1 MITTS
6 CHLLRRLPGTN
17 FLELLELFPD
27 DEDED
32 NNSSSS
38 SIDGKKSNLR
48 GCSSDDD
55 GGSSSSSNSSSNS
68 SSSRSSS
75 NSNSS
80 SSSSS
85 SSMENSKYII
95 LKDNIELRIATAFN
109 SDVENYDTSA
119 STSKNTIHTGDDN
132 DCDDQLSHV
141 NTHALHINNNNNDND
156 INYNNDVNNNNDINN
171 DNDHNGIAVDRAM
184 IITNKI
190 KQAFAPI
197 LDASPYR
204 IHINSINDDSNTTTA
219 ATAFAFNY
227 HQTLD
232 INHTGNN
239 YHHHYHRA
247 VTSNHKNHNRID
259 DDDVYFNDDDVH
271 LNYVNNEND
280 ALIDD
285 EDEDGIDG
293 VDKIKNQ
300 HSMNSSR
307 RSMTDVNNINTA
319 PLSQSSPLLSTPSLP
334 LSSLS
339 AAAALYYVSDSMFT
353 LIVDR
358 VESKILQ
365 LLHDYQSSLSLS
377 ILSQLKQM
385 VESLELFGTLDY
397 THFYHHHHHHIQQN
411 DPHHNPDEQYR
422 NHDHHHGC
430 DDRSDG
436 IMDSITVWNE
446 STVRYLLRLPVFSI
460 KFHSEVNSMYMKMMH
475 DDIEDNFD
483 AVVDNH
489 SHYNLKSTDTS
500 FNVS

>member
-1 MITTS
+1 MSHTLYHIDIAIILSRPVITTS

-27 DEDED
+27 DEDEN

-38 SIDGKKSNLR
+38 SIDGKIDNLR

-55 GGSSSSSNSSSNS
+55 GSSNSSSKN
-68 SSSRSSS
+68 
-75 NSNSS
+75 
-80 SSSSS
+80 
-85 SSMENSKYII
+85 II
-95 LKDNIELRIATAFN
+95 LKDDVELRIATAFN
-109 SDVENYDTSA
+109 SDVENNDTS
-119 STSKNTIHTGDDN
+119 TSKNKNTIHTGDDN

-141 NTHALHINNNNNDND
+141 NTHAINN
-156 INYNNDVNNNNDINN
+156 NNDVNNNNDINN
-171 DNDHNGIAVDRAM
+171 NNNDHNVIAVDRATF
-184 IITNKI
+184 ITNKL

-204 IHINSINDDSNTTTA
+204 IHINSINNDSNTTSA
-219 ATAFAFNY
+219 AAAFAFNF

-232 INHTGNN
+232 INHTDNN

-247 VTSNHKNHNRID
+247 VTSNQKNNNRID
-259 DDDVYFNDDDVH
+259 DDDVYINDDDDDVH
-271 LNYVNNEND
+271 LNYVNNDND
-280 ALIDD
+280 ALVDD

-293 VDKIKNQ
+293 IDKTKMTMNH

-319 PLSQSSPLLSTPSLP
+319 PLSHPSPLLSSQSLP
-334 LSSLS
+334 LSS
-339 AAAALYYVSDSMFT
+339 AAAAYVSDSMFT

-377 ILSQLKQM
+377 ILSQLKRM

-397 THFYHHHHHHIQQN
+397 THFYHHHHHNQQN
-411 DPHHNPDEQYR
+411 DPHHNPDQQHH
-422 NHDHHHGC
+422 NHDHHHGS
-430 DDRSDG
+430 DDNDGDG
-436 IMDSITVWNE
+436 IMDSTTVWNE
-446 STVRYLLRLPVFSI
+446 STVRYLLRLPVFNI
-460 KFHSEVNSMYMKMMH
+460 KFHSEVNSLYMKMMH
-475 DDIEDNFD
+475 DDNYDHDLQDKKIGKDD

-489 SHYNLKSTDTS
+489 FHCNLKSTVIS